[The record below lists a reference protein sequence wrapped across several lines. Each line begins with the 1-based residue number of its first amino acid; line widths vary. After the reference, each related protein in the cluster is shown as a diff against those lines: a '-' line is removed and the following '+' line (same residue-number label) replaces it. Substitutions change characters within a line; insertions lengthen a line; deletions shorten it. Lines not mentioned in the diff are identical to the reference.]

1 MNCESFPELSGTYSL
16 LDSGEGARIE
26 QWGDYI
32 LQRPASLAIWSRCL
46 SNKISPH
53 AGYLPP
59 GSWHGADRLPDQW
72 PIIIDG
78 VTMLVRCQSNGQVG
92 VFPEHSTYLDQIRRV
107 SSRKGAR
114 VLNLFAYTGLASL
127 AAAKSGAEVTHL
139 DLSKGAIKWA
149 RENAIENGISTI
161 RFITDDAISFLERE
175 VKRGNRYDLVI
186 ADPPSFSRPTAKAQW
201 QLIEVVEQLI
211 GAILRVVS
219 PEGEVCMTSHSYE
232 LGNVILRNLISDKA
246 EGPVNFLESRQL
258 VIGEA
263 QRNRRAPRGLPAGFL
278 VWGCLGES
286 IAERGVMPNG
296 LRRVDG

>member
-1 MNCESFPELSGTYSL
+1 MICKPFPAPSGTYAL
-16 LDSGEGARIE
+16 LDSGEGVRVE
-26 QWGDYI
+26 QWGEYI
-32 LQRPASLAIWSRCL
+32 LQRPASLAIWSRYF
-46 SNKISPH
+46 SSDISPH
-53 AGYLPP
+53 ASYLPP
-59 GSWHGADRLPDQW
+59 GSWSGAGRLPEQW
-72 PIIIDG
+72 PTIIDG

-107 SSRKGAR
+107 ASRKGAR

-211 GAILRVVS
+211 RAILRVVAE
-219 PEGEVCMTSHSYE
+219 EGEICMTSHSYE
-232 LGNVILRNLISDKA
+232 LGNVVLQNLISDEVK
-246 EGPVNFLESRQL
+246 GTINFLESRQL
-258 VIGEA
+258 VVGEA
-263 QRNRRAPRGLPAGFL
+263 ERSGRISRGLPAGFL
-278 VWGCLGES
+278 VWGCLGKMIADKGAIPES
-286 IAERGVMPNG
+286 S
-296 LRRVDG
+296 RRVDG